1 MTLVL
6 SSALGSALVLAAL
19 AKIPTSARRTPFLQG
34 LGVSRRWSNALTD
47 SGMVLEGGLGVC
59 LIANIA
65 SPGSTVVA
73 ATTGAAFLAVQI
85 AARVRGVH
93 VPCNCFGVLD
103 QAGHSWFEITR
114 AAAFFGL
121 ALTLVA
127 LHPWNSPSGLQ
138 IATLVGAATGAG
150 GLIAVSSDLLWA
162 CLV

>member
-121 ALTLVA
+121 ALFIHDVLVQVEQ
-127 LHPWNSPSGLQ
+127 L
-138 IATLVGAATGAG
+138 ATLARPLEVSILAG
-150 GLIAVSSDLLWA
+150 LMCLL
-162 CLV
+162 LVRGR